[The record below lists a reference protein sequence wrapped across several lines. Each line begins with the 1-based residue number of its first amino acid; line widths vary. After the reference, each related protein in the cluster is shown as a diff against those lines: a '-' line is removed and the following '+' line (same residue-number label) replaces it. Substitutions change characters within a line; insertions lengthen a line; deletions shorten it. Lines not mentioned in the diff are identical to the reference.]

1 MTRALLFLSA
11 AAWLLGAGPAS
22 AQVTSRIRAS
32 GFYER
37 YTFDSGPRIS
47 ELTVPVGVDVSV
59 GRYLDV
65 TLSTG
70 FVALDLRG
78 DDPAFEEKLSGALD
92 TELRLGVNL
101 IPGRLIAIVN
111 GAVPT
116 GIKSVDSGD
125 VAILVALS
133 SDVIGFA
140 VPTVGSGGTVGG
152 GLVGALPLG
161 KFALGLGATYS
172 YPLSYQPLVGS
183 ADEVKPGSE
192 VRARAGIEGPLARQT
207 YLRVAGVFAWRDKDE
222 LGGVTQPGV
231 GSRLI
236 GYVELGQGFGNTQ
249 LTVYGFDV
257 YRGGPRTEG
266 TGVGLAVLPK
276 GNLLAGGFR
285 VSIPVSQSFS
295 VAPRAEYRYATAAP
309 DTASALEKSGSSFR
323 VGLDL
328 RQVITPKVSLA
339 LAGSGVFGDV
349 MQGTTAVDFSGFR
362 AGLVLEVRP

>member
-1 MTRALLFLSA
+1 MKRALVLLA
-11 AAWLLGAGPAS
+11 AAGWLLGAGPAA
-22 AQVTSRIRAS
+22 AQITSRVRVS

-37 YTFDSGPRIS
+37 YAFDSGPRIS
-47 ELTVPVGVDVSV
+47 EFTVPVGVDVSI

-65 TLSTG
+65 TLSSG
-70 FVALDLRG
+70 FVALDLSS
-78 DDPAFEEKLSGALD
+78 DDPAAEEKLSGALD

-116 GIKSVDSGD
+116 GIESVDSGD
-125 VAILVALS
+125 VAILVALA

-152 GLVGALPLG
+152 GLVGALPVG

-172 YPLSYQPLVGS
+172 YPLSYQPVVGNP
-183 ADEVKPGSE
+183 DEIKPGSE
-192 VRARAGIEGPLARQT
+192 FRARAGIEGPLARQT

-236 GYVELGQGFGNTQ
+236 GYVELGQGVGNVQ
-249 LTVYGFDV
+249 LTLYGFDV

-276 GNLLAGGFR
+276 GNLLAGGLR
-285 VSIPVSQSFS
+285 VALPVTQSFS

-309 DTASALEKSGSSFR
+309 DTAAAMEKSGSSLR

-328 RQVITPKVSLA
+328 RQVITPKVSVA

-349 MQGTTAVDFSGFR
+349 VQGATAIDFNGFR
-362 AGLVLEVRP
+362 AGLVLEIRP